1 MLELKAVTK
10 HFGGLVAVRDLDLD
24 VRRGEVVSLIGPNG
38 AGKTTLFNLITGV
51 HRPTSGSITLD
62 GRFLTRLKPNQIVRL
77 GIARTFQNIRLFK
90 SLTVLENAMAGRHCR
105 TRAGAIAAFLRP
117 PWQRREEME
126 IRESALGML
135 RFVGLEELADQVAGG
150 LPYGLQRRLEIARA
164 LATSPRLLILDEPA
178 AGTTA
183 EETRELMALIG
194 KVRETSVTVLLIE
207 HNMRVVMEVS
217 DRIAVMDYG
226 EKIAEGSPG
235 EIRTDPRV
243 IEAYLGKDEEL

>member
-1 MLELKAVTK
+1 
-10 HFGGLVAVRDLDLD
+10 
-24 VRRGEVVSLIGPNG
+24 
-38 AGKTTLFNLITGV
+38 
-51 HRPTSGSITLD
+51 
-62 GRFLTRLKPNQIVRL
+62 VRL

-217 DRIAVMDYG
+217 DRIVVMDYG

-235 EIRTDPRV
+235 AIQTDPRV